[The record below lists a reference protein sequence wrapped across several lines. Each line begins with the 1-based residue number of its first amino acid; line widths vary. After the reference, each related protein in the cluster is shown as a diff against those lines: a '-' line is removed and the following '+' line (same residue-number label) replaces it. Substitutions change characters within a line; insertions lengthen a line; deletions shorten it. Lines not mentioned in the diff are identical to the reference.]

1 MAPSWKNVGYSYG
14 EVHFIK
20 NTAKTG
26 AYNKKNSS
34 QSEKSVFT
42 WTDNNLDYRGVL
54 AGAVMTA
61 VKSL

>member
-1 MAPSWKNVGYSYG
+1 MEPFWKNVGYSHG

-20 NTAKTG
+20 YTAKTG
-26 AYNKKNSS
+26 AYNKKNSN

-42 WTDNNLDYRGVL
+42 WTDNHLDYRGVL
-54 AGAVMTA
+54 TRAVMTA

>member
-1 MAPSWKNVGYSYG
+1 MVKSTLLNTQQKQ
-14 EVHFIK
+14 VHII
-20 NTAKTG
+20 
-26 AYNKKNSS
+26 KKNSS

-61 VKSL
+61 VKSLEQLQPLQIF

>member
-1 MAPSWKNVGYSYG
+1 MVKSTLLNTQQKQ
-14 EVHFIK
+14 VHII
-20 NTAKTG
+20 
-26 AYNKKNSS
+26 KKNSS
-34 QSEKSVFT
+34 RSEKSVFT